1 MFVWKEE
8 FELGIESIDTQH
20 KKLLEIG
27 NVINE
32 LLINHGEND
41 DNYDEIYDVIEALK
55 NYTIYHFKNE
65 EDLFIKYSYPEYE
78 EHKKEHDAFIMYLES
93 VDLHNIDVNQK
104 DFLKELL
111 TKIVQWVFKHI
122 ITTDFM
128 YKDHLL
134 KLGMS

>member
-1 MFVWKEE
+1 
-8 FELGIESIDTQH
+8 
-20 KKLLEIG
+20 
-27 NVINE
+27 
-32 LLINHGEND
+32 
-41 DNYDEIYDVIEALK
+41 
-55 NYTIYHFKNE
+55 
-65 EDLFIKYSYPEYE
+65 
-78 EHKKEHDAFIMYLES
+78 MYLES